1 MRYYLRMKTLS
12 TRLVFSLVTVSIL
25 GLLFVTQSQIQAQP
39 VMTESKS
46 VEIKLLA
53 LDANDD
59 KYGYALPA
67 SGDSCPQVC
76 TGTGKAQYCYTPSSC
91 PPPCVSNQG
100 SGCLG
105 SPNSCGMRNS
115 GTVQCNG
122 SCSASTP
129 SNSLCGGTCVSNQ
142 GSSCTS
148 SSNSCG
154 MTNSGTVQCNG
165 SCSATTPSNSSCGPT
180 CVSNQGNSCIGSSN
194 SCGMTNSGTVQC
206 NGSCSASTP
215 SENLCYPPIPTISI
229 TAASYIVRSGTE
241 VLIDWDP
248 SGWDMVDGGCE
259 LQPAGYFSSANAN
272 SDSSRLV
279 TVTAKT
285 TFTYRCTADP
295 GVYADDA
302 VERFEMIQVEVLPS
316 LQEV

>member
-1 MRYYLRMKTLS
+1 
-12 TRLVFSLVTVSIL
+12 
-25 GLLFVTQSQIQAQP
+25 
-39 VMTESKS
+39 
-46 VEIKLLA
+46 
-53 LDANDD
+53 
-59 KYGYALPA
+59 
-67 SGDSCPQVC
+67 
-76 TGTGKAQYCYTPSSC
+76 
-91 PPPCVSNQG
+91 
-100 SGCLG
+100 
-105 SPNSCGMRNS
+105 MRNS

-148 SSNSCG
+148 
-154 MTNSGTVQCNG
+154 
-165 SCSATTPSNSSCGPT
+165 
-180 CVSNQGNSCIGSSN
+180 SSN